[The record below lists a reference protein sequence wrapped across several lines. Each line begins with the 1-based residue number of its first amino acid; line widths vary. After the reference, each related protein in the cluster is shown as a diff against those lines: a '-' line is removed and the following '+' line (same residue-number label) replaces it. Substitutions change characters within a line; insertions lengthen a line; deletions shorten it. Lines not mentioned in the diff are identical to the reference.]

1 MKTQDF
7 SITVTVD
14 QSPKVVF
21 DAINNVS
28 GWWSEE
34 VQGNSQKLNDEFT
47 YHYRDVHSCR
57 MKLIEVIP
65 EKKVVWL
72 VLENDFNFTTD
83 KTEWVGTK
91 VIFEISRQDNKTQ
104 IHFTH
109 EGLVPAYEC
118 YDACVNGWT
127 RYLQGSLVDLIKT
140 GKGQPNPK
148 ETVPQA

>member
-14 QSPKVVF
+14 QSPKEVF

-65 EKKVVWL
+65 EKKIVWL

-109 EGLVPAYEC
+109 E
-118 YDACVNGWT
+118 
-127 RYLQGSLVDLIKT
+127 
-140 GKGQPNPK
+140 
-148 ETVPQA
+148 

>member
-34 VQGNSQKLNDEFT
+34 VQGSSKKLNDEFT